1 MRDGEHSEAAWLKRP
16 VGTVMTAV
24 IGLIVAAVSLLVFVL
39 NLLVTSEVGISGL
52 IVFFVVCGLGLT
64 TGFFLLRS
72 LVPRRAPI
80 SLFGGPYG
88 VPVQAAIVETAPRA
102 KAAVQKVEC
111 PPESIKSAR
120 PVHSNAQ
127 ITPVMKS
134 HGSESIATYQT
145 HDGAGALGLV
155 TIIGLGSGL
164 AARFS
169 DGWQFLLLT
178 ALAGCAL
185 ALVFYWR
192 QGSDISE
199 YRIPATGGV
208 IGLIATIGIGVI
220 MLRFHALRYFF
231 GLVLVSGGAIALL
244 LRWLYRRGRSGSLIQ
259 LHVSPDGFSRTMPT
273 E

>member
-1 MRDGEHSEAAWLKRP
+1 MRDGKHSEAALLKRP

-39 NLLVTSEVGISGL
+39 DLLVTPEIGISGL
-52 IVFFVVCGLGLT
+52 IVSFVVCGLGLT

-72 LVPRRAPI
+72 VVPRREPI
-80 SLFGGPYG
+80 SLFAGPDG
-88 VPVQAAIVETAPRA
+88 VSFQPTTQAEKRAQTVESLPDG
-102 KAAVQKVEC
+102 
-111 PPESIKSAR
+111 IKSAR
-120 PVHSNAQ
+120 PVHSNAR
-127 ITPVMKS
+127 IIPVMKS

-145 HDGAGALGLV
+145 HDSAGALGLV
-155 TIIGLGSGL
+155 TIIGLGSAL

-192 QGSDISE
+192 QGSGISE

-220 MLRFHALRYFF
+220 MMRFHALRYFF
-231 GLVLVSGGAIALL
+231 GLVIVSGGAIALL
-244 LRWLYRRGRSGSLIQ
+244 LRWLHRRGRGGSLIQ
-259 LHVSPDGFSRTMPT
+259 LHVSPGGFSRTMPT